1 MFNIRSN
8 KALFNMFS
16 ITILLITFNNVS
28 HISMKYLGLA
38 SITIFLLF
46 NSLILMYSFTK
57 TLNIIKY
64 KKGLVFFLYYIYSVD
79 DNRSIN

>member
-46 NSLILMYSFTK
+46 N
-57 TLNIIKY
+57 
-64 KKGLVFFLYYIYSVD
+64 
-79 DNRSIN
+79 